1 MKKVAILYSDYI
13 PLIDAIKYQLSN
25 VAEVDCYT
33 EYNQNLSKYDL
44 LLSCGYKG
52 NIDFEF
58 LTCHNSLLPAFT
70 DEFPEKQAIEKGAK
84 VTGITIFWGKSN
96 RIVTQYPVFIYNDAR
111 YEELKQELDYL
122 VQTIL
127 PYVAEKIIKNEQFEI
142 QSFMRGSH
150 KCSSSC
156 RGCKGCK

>member
-33 EYNQNLSKYDL
+33 EFNQNLSKYDL

-52 NIDFEF
+52 NIDFEY
-58 LTCHNSLLPAFT
+58 LTYHNSLLPAFT
-70 DEFPEKQAIEKGAK
+70 GKFPEKQAIEKGTK
-84 VTGITIFWGKSN
+84 VTGITIFLGKSN
-96 RIVTQYPVFIYNDAR
+96 KIVTQYPVFIYSDAR

-122 VQTIL
+122 VQTIF

-142 QSFMRGSH
+142 QSFMRGGN
-150 KCSSSC
+150 KCSSDC